1 MSKFENYQAK
11 KLYKNSRRGKIC
23 GVFSGLGDYLGVN
36 PLILRIAG
44 IFAVLI
50 TGPIMILGYLLVS
63 LLLDD
68 SGHSLYG
75 R

>member
-1 MSKFENYQAK
+1 MSRYEKYQTR

-23 GVFSGLGDYLGVN
+23 GVFSGLGDYLGIN

-44 IFAVLI
+44 ILALLM

-63 LLLDD
+63 ILLDD
-68 SGHSLYG
+68 SAHSLYG
-75 R
+75 K

>member
-1 MSKFENYQAK
+1 MTRHDTINSK

-23 GVFSGLGDYLGVN
+23 GIFSGLGDYLGIN
-36 PLILRIAG
+36 PMILRILG
-44 IFAVLI
+44 IIAVLM
-50 TGPIMILGYLLVS
+50 TGPIVILGYLLVS

-68 SGHSLYG
+68 SDHGLYK

>member
-1 MSKFENYQAK
+1 MSRYEKYHIK

-23 GVFSGLGDYLGVN
+23 GVFSGLGDYLGIN

-44 IFAVLI
+44 ILALLM

-63 LLLDD
+63 VLLDD
-68 SGHSLYG
+68 SAHNLYG
-75 R
+75 E